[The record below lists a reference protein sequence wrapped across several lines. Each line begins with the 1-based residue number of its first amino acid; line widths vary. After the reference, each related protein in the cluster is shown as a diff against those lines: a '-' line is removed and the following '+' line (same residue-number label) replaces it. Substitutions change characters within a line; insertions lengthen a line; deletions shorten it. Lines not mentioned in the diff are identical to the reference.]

1 MKGVSFE
8 SMKKANAIVGDLL
21 AVIGDEIV
29 VGKTTAELDVWAES
43 FIRDHGAEPAFKGM
57 YGFPA
62 TLCISINSEI
72 IHGIPSAMRRIAD
85 GDIVS
90 IDVGARVKGCYGDA
104 ARTYPV
110 GNVSESHLKLL
121 TVTKESLVRGIAH
134 ARVGNHTG
142 DIGHAIQDFV
152 EKHGY
157 NVIRDFV
164 GHGIGRDLHAFPE
177 VPNFGRPK
185 SGPVLQ
191 EGMYLAIE
199 PMVVTGSWRIKILED
214 EWTAVTL
221 DGGYAAHFEDTVYI
235 SKDGPII
242 LTECAHKGDYGK
254 KQ

>member
-1 MKGVSFE
+1 MKGISFE
-8 SMKKANAIVGDLL
+8 SMKKANGIVGKLL
-21 AVIGDEIV
+21 AAIGDEV
-29 VGKTTAELDVWAES
+29 VIGKSTAELDAWAEK

-72 IHGIPSAMRRIAD
+72 IHGIPSKTRIIAD

-104 ARTYPV
+104 ARTYAV
-110 GNVSESHLKLL
+110 GNVSEAHLKLMQ
-121 TVTKESLVRGIAH
+121 VTKESLARAIEQ
-134 ARVGNHTG
+134 ARVGNHVG
-142 DIGHAIQDFV
+142 DIGHAVQSYV

-164 GHGIGRDLHAFPE
+164 GHGIGKELHAYPE

-199 PMVVTGSWRIKILED
+199 PMVVTGSWRIKILDD

-235 SKDGPII
+235 DKNGPII